1 MKFVKPIK
9 PVVFVASLI
18 ALAAFTGCWKKS
30 GEAVVMEKEYIAA
43 GEELKT
49 PTPGTSPSPAEP
61 GATPANP
68 AASPSESGETEEYTT
83 AKPLAEDEIVVDGH
97 VMKKDVRGTSK
108 DPRAYPGQEQ
118 WRISV
123 RMVEGG
129 RALTVRA
136 EQRQFEKL
144 KAGDRVKVRYREG
157 KYTGTVWSA
166 EIVD

>member
-1 MKFVKPIK
+1 MTFTKPFDAT
-9 PVVFVASLI
+9 VFVAGL
-18 ALAAFTGCWKKS
+18 LVMTAFTGCWKKS
-30 GEAVVMEKEYIAA
+30 GEAVVVEKEYIAA

-49 PTPGTSPSPAEP
+49 PMPVAATAPVEPA
-61 GATPANP
+61 ATPVNP
-68 AASPSESGETEEYTT
+68 GASPSESGESEDYA
-83 AKPLAEDEIVVDGH
+83 AKPLAEDEIVVESY

-108 DPRAYPGQEQ
+108 DPRAYPGLEQ
-118 WRISV
+118 WRIAL

-129 RALTVRA
+129 RALTVQA
-136 EQRQFEKL
+136 KKAQYEKL